1 MAYVVDLEKE
11 TLKNRNYRKVI
22 YTSVGNGNEDH
33 PKGLQLVLMC
43 LKPKEEIGTEKH
55 PKLDQFIKIESGDA
69 MIVIGDPKYSPLEIY
84 HISDGEAVLIPANTY
99 HNIINEN
106 SRKLLTLY
114 TLYRNPEHS
123 DGLVQKTKPKMD

>member
-1 MAYVVDLEKE
+1 M
-11 TLKNRNYRKVI
+11 TINNNNYRKVI
-22 YTSVGNGNEDH
+22 NTTARQ
-33 PKGLQLVLMC
+33 QLVLMS

-55 PKLDQFIKIESGDA
+55 SKLDQFIKIESGDA
-69 MIVIGDPKYSPLEIY
+69 MVTIGDPKYSPLEIY

-114 TLYRNPEHS
+114 SLYRNPEHK
-123 DGLVQKTKPKMD
+123 DGLVQKVKPKMD